1 MMSSSSKSGG
11 ESVTSL
17 SEGVTSS
24 LLTEGGGEG
33 EGVELLCVVRSLLK
47 KIKRRVLVG
56 DKVLVNVLN
65 PGF

>member
-33 EGVELLCVVRSLLK
+33 EGVELLCVVTL
-47 KIKRRVLVG
+47 
-56 DKVLVNVLN
+56 
-65 PGF
+65 

>member
-24 LLTEGGGEG
+24 LLTEGGGG